1 MAEKALDF
9 IRDAEDKARDIV
21 DKAHANAAEMVDNAV
36 KKAAQDLV
44 DAEEESQVAGGKI
57 IDEAESRAQADQAK
71 YFEETNLLAETLK
84 RRLDERR
91 EQAIRLVID
100 AIMQQ

>member
-9 IRDAEDKARDIV
+9 IREAEDKARDIV
-21 DKAHANAAEMVDNAV
+21 DNAHAQAAEMVENAV

-44 DAEEESQVAGGKI
+44 DTEEASGIAGEKMLEEAAARGK
-57 IDEAESRAQADQAK
+57 ADQAK
-71 YFEETNLLAETLK
+71 YSEETNLMAETLK

-91 EQAIRLVID
+91 EEAIGIVINT
-100 AIMQQ
+100 IMQQ

>member
-9 IRDAEDKARDIV
+9 IREAEDKARDIV
-21 DKAHANAAEMVDNAV
+21 DKAHAEAAEMVDKAV

-44 DAEEESQVAGGKI
+44 DTEEASGIAG
-57 IDEAESRAQADQAK
+57 DRMLEEAAARAKADQSK
-71 YFEETNLLAETLK
+71 YSEETDLMAETLK

-91 EQAIRLVID
+91 EKAIGIVID
-100 AIMQQ
+100 TIMQQ